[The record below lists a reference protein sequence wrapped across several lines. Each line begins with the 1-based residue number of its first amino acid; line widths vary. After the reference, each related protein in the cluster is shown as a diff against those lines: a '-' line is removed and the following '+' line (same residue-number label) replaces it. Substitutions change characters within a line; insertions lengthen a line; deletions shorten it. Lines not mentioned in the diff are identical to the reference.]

1 MTSSSRQRRPALS
14 VRQPWAE
21 LILSGRKTIEIRSWV
36 ASYRGSIWLHAPKT
50 VSDDAAHLFGFT
62 ELATGCYVGSV
73 LICAIVSLDR
83 ERWESWKQKHLDSGP
98 YRPGHFAWVLASAN
112 RLSSLIPGPGKRGL
126 FYPEEETLS
135 LLERADVP

>member
-1 MTSSSRQRRPALS
+1 MTSSSRQKRPALS

-36 ASYRGSIWLHAPKT
+36 VSYRGSIWLHAPKT
-50 VSDDAAHLFGFT
+50 VSDDAAHLFGFA

-83 ERWESWKQKHLDSGP
+83 ERWESWKQK
-98 YRPGHFAWVLASAN
+98 HFAWVLASAN

-135 LLERADVP
+135 LLERADVS